1 MTESTNHTPDSA
13 ISRTLQAIAAGSES
27 DFARLFKTAYP
38 KVLTFCVGFLKNN
51 DDAEDVAQSVFIRL
65 WSHRELL
72 ATVQNLDGYL
82 FMTAKRQVLNFIQ
95 GRVESLIPETAAR
108 TMQSKD
114 SSPEQDAEAEDLR
127 LLVEL
132 IVSDMPPQRQ
142 RIYRMSREQGLT
154 VPEIAQQLNLAPKTV
169 ENHLTLALRTL
180 RQSILIYLLLLAW
193 G

>member
-1 MTESTNHTPDSA
+1 
-13 ISRTLQAIAAGSES
+13 
-27 DFARLFKTAYP
+27 
-38 KVLTFCVGFLKNN
+38 
-51 DDAEDVAQSVFIRL
+51 
-65 WSHRELL
+65 
-72 ATVQNLDGYL
+72 
-82 FMTAKRQVLNFIQ
+82 
-95 GRVESLIPETAAR
+95 
-108 TMQSKD
+108 MQSKD